1 MNEAKIDLRREWR
14 QEAQETGVRFSF
26 PVPEDAK
33 GFYPWGFVRKND
45 SAADLVGWHGIF
57 VTLREKGEGTGQASD
72 EDRAAPGA
80 SDEDRAASGASDED
94 RAAPGASDGDR
105 AVQGVSGMV
114 TLRARVAFAEQV
126 PLETELAVILQGG
139 NARAEIPFTT
149 FPLELAKGNRWEFV
163 TAVEIAWEGAEL
175 ELVEC
180 TIRRRPG
187 IYIRMPVRGRA
198 GAVGERIE
206 YRGTVYNC
214 SSERLIV
221 TADQMFQGW
230 ESLLAQIRLETE
242 NIILA
247 PGESVP
253 LLVSVTVHDYMVPG
267 GHENTRII
275 VRGQGA
281 GVSCRDSVELK
292 TLCRLPHPYLY
303 HDAAAWRQT
312 AENIRRYEPY
322 RQVCQGYQEA
332 AEGWTVTDSLP
343 GRDFCYETK
352 TENQIM
358 STAYLYALTGEV
370 RYAEKLADF
379 FRRFSNPLTGYPA
392 RKRGCSQSY
401 VQEGHFFK
409 HLAIAYDIICD
420 SGLLNQ
426 AEREAVEGCFRLYME
441 MLDAHILDGRISN
454 WILSELQGALF
465 CALTLQDMDRALR
478 FAFGS
483 GGIFEQFRYGI
494 FNDGWWH
501 ECSVGYNTWVSSIM
515 LHTAHALLPF
525 GYNLVHTCF
534 PIPFNKEVSS
544 TYRGEAPKV
553 DFGMYNQ
560 KWGGNR
566 KPAVCIK
573 DMFDATLPFLDYR
586 GVLFGIADSDEKR
599 LSGAH
604 FGSTYDLAYRYYRD
618 SRYLAVIA
626 MNEADAI
633 FGEPEV
639 HALALAE
646 EGHAE
651 ARSGESHAGIC
662 PGESLTGA
670 CPSESYAEANPT
682 EKPSTGG
689 ETVEKVPGGKERPP
703 MGNACADNI
712 GLALLRSQ
720 KPGRA
725 QREQIQAVLRYGSHG
740 NAHGHFDITDL
751 LSVMRYGRSF
761 FNPENCWWGYAHF
774 MYKFYVQ
781 CSLTKNMVVVD
792 EKMQNPA
799 DSRRILWHSEEGLQ
813 AAGIEVRAKWSY
825 PPYGGMVYTQDGQT
839 ATKEE
844 LRRRCKMNGCFLPI
858 VEGEGS
864 PGYGDLTGFT
874 EPILQR
880 RVMAVTDD
888 YIVLFDYVE
897 GEREHVYDSLMQIK
911 GFLGISGKQVKKI
924 RHTEQMDSN
933 PISDAQFITD
943 CDWYEVKGGSVARF
957 RTVFTEEHAGERLIC
972 ERSNYNEPGIL
983 NMDIHTAW
991 PGETEQMVGRVAVYD
1006 GWAADGDGYTIPLS
1020 YRVELD
1026 GATAEEE
1033 AFDGWILGR
1042 GEVSL
1047 DMAGASQAVL
1057 SLKQGAMHNEIGEPV
1072 RTPQGVFWGEICLE
1086 LEDGSIID
1094 LGQCMKEAWNPDQDT
1109 ERTGEPGFGQG
1120 GVLQDCV
1127 AKYDGT
1133 QDCDAR
1139 CGRTQ
1144 GGAPQE
1150 CDAQSSAGQDYRA
1163 DSRWIA
1169 QRVSMENVDSG
1180 WGIGRDYK
1188 GGRVTIVGTE
1198 YPYAV
1203 GASPIDHGRESR
1215 IILDLEGLHAVRL
1228 TACVGVDAFAGD
1240 EWQRR
1245 KTYAVRSRGRTG
1257 RFLTVIEPYE
1267 SESVI
1272 DRVEAEGPDCVKV
1285 WLKDG
1290 QVQTVSLTGME
1301 EGRPKVGMRRS

>member
-1 MNEAKIDLRREWR
+1 MNEARIDLRREWR
-14 QEAQETGVRFSF
+14 QEVWETGVKFAF

-57 VTLREKGEGTGQASD
+57 VTLREKGEGAGPASD
-72 EDRAAPGA
+72 EDMAAHG
-80 SDEDRAASGASDED
+80 DSGVA
-94 RAAPGASDGDR
+94 
-105 AVQGVSGMV
+105 
-114 TLRARVAFAEQV
+114 TLRVRVSFAELE
-126 PLETELAVILQGG
+126 PLETEVPAIVQGG
-139 NARAEIPFTT
+139 GAQVEIPFTA

-175 ELVEC
+175 ELAEC

-187 IYIRMPVRGRA
+187 VYIQMPVRGRA
-198 GAVGERIE
+198 GAVGEQIE
-206 YRGTVYNC
+206 YRGTIYNC
-214 SSERLIV
+214 SSERMIV
-221 TADQMFQGW
+221 TADQVFQGW
-230 ESLLAQIRLETE
+230 ESLLAEICVGEE
-242 NIILA
+242 GAKDMILA
-247 PGESVP
+247 PGEGIP
-253 LLVSVTVHDYMVPG
+253 LVVSVTVHDYMVPG

-275 VRGQGA
+275 VRGQGT
-281 GVSCRDSVELK
+281 GISCQDSVELK

-312 AENIRRYEPY
+312 AENIRGYEPY
-322 RQVCQGYQEA
+322 RQVCEGYREA

-358 STAYLYALTGEV
+358 STAYLYALTGEA

-379 FRRFSNPLTGYPA
+379 FRRFSNPLTGYPV

-420 SGLLNQ
+420 SGVLSQ

-560 KWGGNR
+560 KWGGNH

-646 EGHAE
+646 EGSLASRPCMADGRE
-651 ARSGESHAGIC
+651 E
-662 PGESLTGA
+662 PG
-670 CPSESYAEANPT
+670 
-682 EKPSTGG
+682 TGG
-689 ETVEKVPGGKERPP
+689 EAVEKVPGGKGRPP

-864 PGYGDLTGFT
+864 PGYGELTGFT

-897 GEREHVYDSLMQIK
+897 GEQEHVFDNLMQIK
-911 GFLGISGKQVKKI
+911 GFLGIDGERVRKI

-957 RTVFTEEHAGERLIC
+957 RTVFTEEHAGERLVC
-972 ERSNYNEPGIL
+972 DRSNYNEPGIL

-991 PGETEQMVGRVAVYD
+991 PRETEQMVGRVAVYD
-1006 GWAADGDGYTIPLS
+1006 GWAADGNGYTIPLS
-1020 YRVELD
+1020 YRVEVD
-1026 GATAEEE
+1026 GITSDSGQ
-1033 AFDGWILGR
+1033 FDGWILGR
-1042 GEVSL
+1042 GEIAV
-1047 DMAGASQAVL
+1047 DVKGASCVAL
-1057 SLKQGAMHNEIGEPV
+1057 SLEQGVMHNEIGESV

-1086 LEDGSIID
+1086 LKDGSIIN
-1094 LGQCMKEAWNPDQDT
+1094 LGRCMKEASDSGQDT
-1109 ERTGEPGFGQG
+1109 ECAGAPGFGQD
-1120 GVLQDCV
+1120 GVPRDC
-1127 AKYDGT
+1127 ATQGSGI
-1133 QDCDAR
+1133 QDCDSR

-1144 GGAPQE
+1144 GSALQDCGIQSSVPQD
-1150 CDAQSSAGQDYRA
+1150 CDAPSAACQDYRA
-1163 DSRWIA
+1163 DGRWIA

-1180 WGIGRDYK
+1180 CGIGRDYK

-1215 IILDLEGLHAVRL
+1215 IILDLEGLQAVRL
-1228 TACVGVDAFAGD
+1228 KACVGVDAFAGD
-1240 EWQRR
+1240 EWQKR
-1245 KTYAVRSRGRTG
+1245 KTYAVRDRGRTG

-1272 DRVEAEGPDCVKV
+1272 ARVEARNPDCVEV
-1285 WLKDG
+1285 WGKDG
-1290 QVQTVSLTGME
+1290 TVQTVTLTGME
-1301 EGRPKVGMRRS
+1301 EGKPEIRLDYGR